1 MAPPALSLKATLKWL
16 PNRKV
21 SVIKKAPE
29 GLGRTGCISCGQRVV
44 AFAVE
49 AVGAPEE
56 GEAVGPSRE
65 RGQEPAQ
72 AREPPWAA
80 VGAYRALAPG

>member
-1 MAPPALSLKATLKWL
+1 MSLLTLALKAGLL
-16 PNRKV
+16 PNRKAWDK
-21 SVIKKAPE
+21 KKAPE
-29 GLGRTGCISCGQRVV
+29 GAWLDRACVSCGQRVV

-80 VGAYRALAPG
+80 VGAYRAPAPG